1 MSNTLTQTLDPQAY
15 QELITGAL
23 HARQQVN
30 HTAGAASKAAALVN
44 FATSETVYILSIK
57 LSVGST
63 RVALPWETIRIRPEL
78 ITGLNQAGAA
88 CPSVDLFRG
97 LAKRGGQLK
106 TRKEFIQ
113 THWLQSGGGFWF
125 CREQDL
131 PAVAAE
137 IAEMQAFADELRA
150 ELADIYDQEFT
161 DYLGRIAT
169 VLAAASIPPDEA
181 RGIVNQFAARF
192 PTLADAQAGFGFVID
207 GPYRVP
213 SLLEQAQGDNKVASE
228 LLQSEELKA
237 LQELQHRQVEGIAS
251 AVADCVAVAQDEI
264 YGLIAEQLQR
274 LEALDVSKLG
284 NHRSMRSAIE
294 TCRVLQRKLDFS
306 GSLADVVAQVD
317 TATQVA
323 RKGNQAAL
331 QETLDQIK
339 KRLGADLDTLQSS
352 GKTVHKKLSSYMLS

>member
-1 MSNTLTQTLDPQAY
+1 MPSITATPTLDPQDY

-23 HARQQVN
+23 AARQQVN

-44 FATSETVYILSIK
+44 FATSETVYILSLKI
-57 LSVGST
+57 SVGST

-78 ITGLNQAGAA
+78 IAGLNQAGAA

-97 LAKRGGQLK
+97 LAKRGNQLK

-137 IAEMQAFADELRA
+137 IAEMQRFADELRS
-150 ELADIYDQEFT
+150 ELVEVYDQEFAE
-161 DYLGRIAT
+161 YLGRITT
-169 VLAAASIPPDEA
+169 VLAAANIPAEEA

-213 SLLEQAQGDNKVASE
+213 SILEQAQADNKVAGE
-228 LLQSEELKA
+228 LLHSQELKA
-237 LQELQHRQVEGIAS
+237 LQELQQRQVEGIAS

-274 LEALDVSKLG
+274 LEAMDVSKL
-284 NHRSMRSAIE
+284 NHRSMQSAIE

-306 GSLADVVAQVD
+306 GSLADVVSQLD

-323 RKGNQAAL
+323 RKGNQGEL
-331 QETLDQIK
+331 QETLSQIK
-339 KRLGADLDTLQSS
+339 KRIGADLDTLQSS
-352 GKTVHKKLSSYMLS
+352 GKTGHKKLASYMLS